1 MPYLIVVGDGL
12 QRDINST
19 NERGSENLSGLS
31 SSGYCQA
38 IQGWSRPSVI
48 FRNRRFCMTTR
59 DKIEKRTEPF
69 MKASHFF
76 VTKSK
81 ATQCQ
86 RRIPPQSS
94 GIQRIDWLDCSEA
107 AHIGLLSHQNQKN
120 QHIAAPF
127 KRRPTFVLVDRIP
140 SICHIACNIRIV
152 DIKDPLEE
160 FLSLPISQTSRRPF
174 LDTVFTNFPFSK
186 HIHNITATYTSVLNN
201 GAG

>member
-1 MPYLIVVGDGL
+1 MAYNETSTRRMRVREFVLIRL
-12 QRDINST
+12 
-19 NERGSENLSGLS
+19 LSDCQAHS
-31 SSGYCQA
+31 SS
-38 IQGWSRPSVI
+38 
-48 FRNRRFCMTTR
+48 FRLVPTFGHFQKPYDDTRQNREANRTLHEGFAFFCH
-59 DKIEKRTEPF
+59 K
-69 MKASHFF
+69 

-107 AHIGLLSHQNQKN
+107 AHIGLLSHQHQKN

-127 KRRPTFVLVDRIP
+127 KRRPTFVLVDRIT

-160 FLSLPISQTSRRPF
+160 FLSLPISPLQDDLSWTRYSPTF
-174 LDTVFTNFPFSK
+174 HSPS
-186 HIHNITATYTSVLNN
+186 IYTI
-201 GAG
+201 

>member
-1 MPYLIVVGDGL
+1 MY
-12 QRDINST
+12 
-19 NERGSENLSGLS
+19 EY
-31 SSGYCQA
+31 SGYCA
-38 IQGWSRPSVI
+38 RLIQVGPDLRSFSETLP
-48 FRNRRFCMTTR
+48 FLCDDTR
-59 DKIEKRTEPF
+59 LSKRTEPCMHEGF
-69 MKASHFF
+69 AFF
-76 VTKSK
+76 CHQK

-94 GIQRIDWLDCSEA
+94 DIQRIDWLDCSEA
-107 AHIGLLSHQNQKN
+107 AHIGLLSHQHQKN

-127 KRRPTFVLVDRIP
+127 KRRPTFVLVDRIT

-186 HIHNITATYTSVLNN
+186 HIHNITATYTSELNN